1 MPIDSYAI
9 PNNLI
14 FMSYKTALLGLS
26 VALFAFSSK
35 SFAQRLVFS
44 FPTQI
49 TPTVATD
56 GFGCF
61 RPCLDVSTVGTNNFL
76 VLCYR
81 QWRDGSVVRSNSPG
95 NFTDTNYLQVPNGG
109 IYIFRINN
117 PNATSNLSTNMSLVW
132 SNITGHS
139 HYAGGVV
146 TSPYKVWYHYA
157 TPSLVTNVFTNFWA
171 GPGGGQLLRRETN
184 VLIDQ
189 WGSSVSGMLTLP
201 ASGTDV
207 SNTNNP
213 GSATPGFIVEGGTG
227 AQSPSLSYVVIAK
240 TNSGKVAFDIYR
252 VP

>member
-1 MPIDSYAI
+1 MNYKNWSLSI
-9 PNNLI
+9 PV
-14 FMSYKTALLGLS
+14 ALLALS
-26 VALFAFSSK
+26 SE

-44 FPTQI
+44 FSTQI

-56 GFGCF
+56 GFGRY
-61 RPCLDVSTVGTNNFL
+61 RPELDVSTVGANNFL

-81 QWRDGSVVRSNSPG
+81 QWRDGSVVRFNSPG

-109 IYIFRINN
+109 MYIFRINN
-117 PNATSNLSTNMSLVW
+117 PNATSSNSANMSLVW
-132 SNITGHS
+132 SNVTGHS

-146 TSPYKVWYHYA
+146 TSSSKVWYYYA
-157 TPSLVTNVFTNFWA
+157 TPRLVTNVFTNFWA
-171 GPGGGQLLRRETN
+171 GPNESQLLRRETN

-201 ASGTDV
+201 TSGTRV
-207 SNTNNP
+207 SDLKDP

-227 AQSPSLSYVVIAK
+227 AQSSSLSYVVIAK
-240 TNSGKVAFDIYR
+240 TKNRKVAFDIYR

>member
-1 MPIDSYAI
+1 MNYKKWFLSI
-9 PNNLI
+9 PV
-14 FMSYKTALLGLS
+14 ALLALS
-26 VALFAFSSK
+26 SE

-44 FPTQI
+44 FSTQI

-56 GFGCF
+56 GFGRY
-61 RPCLDVSTVGTNNFL
+61 RPELDVRTAGTNNFL

-81 QWRDGSVVRSNSPG
+81 QWRDGSVVRSNRPG

-109 IYIFRINN
+109 MYIFRINN
-117 PNATSNLSTNMSLVW
+117 PNATSSASTNMSLVW
-132 SNITGHS
+132 SNVTGHS

-146 TSPYKVWYHYA
+146 TSPTKVWYYYA
-157 TPSLVTNVFTNFWA
+157 NPRTVTNVFTNFWA
-171 GPGGGQLLRRETN
+171 GPTGGQLLRRETN

-201 ASGTDV
+201 TSGTSV
-207 SNTNNP
+207 LNSNNP

-227 AQSPSLSYVVIAK
+227 AQSSTLSYVVIAK